1 MEPLTALFIYFLIW
15 WTMLFTI
22 LPLGVERHREEGKGF
37 DAGAPAKADLKKKL
51 VINTIVSVVVL
62 GIVEGLVVMGVIDW
76 HAMFGNAWK

>member
-15 WTMLFTI
+15 WTLLFTI
-22 LPLGVERHREEGKGF
+22 LPLGVERNREEGKGF

-51 VINTIVSVVVL
+51 VINTIVSAAVL
-62 GIVEGLVVMGVIDW
+62 GIIEGLVVMGVIDW